1 MAFQDDYI
9 MRTIADLAGA
19 IGSLAL
25 GKHSIDYV
33 LPGRQ
38 EEDTGA
44 QALYRKITELA
55 GRGEINQAEN
65 LLFEELRGEDME
77 YLEMALA
84 FYLYLN
90 EFDDGFLLAS
100 NYSREEIAEG
110 INGAAARFGISGFEH
125 FVDTTMV

>member
-1 MAFQDDYI
+1 MAFQDDHV
-9 MRTIADLAGA
+9 MRTIADLAKA
-19 IGSLAL
+19 IGGLAL
-25 GKHSIDYV
+25 GKHSIGCP

-44 QALYRKITELA
+44 QALYRRIRELA

-65 LLFEELRGEDME
+65 LLFEELDAGDME

-90 EFDDGFLLAS
+90 EFDDGFLYTG

-110 INGAAARFGISGFEH
+110 IRAAAARFGIRGFEY
-125 FVDTTMV
+125 FVDTTMI